1 VTSGSARISVS
12 VVSHGQGG
20 LVANLLTDLHERST
34 ADIEVLLTVNIPEVL
49 PFAPGSFRF
58 PVQVVENDVPKG
70 FGANHNAAFRRSAHD
85 VFCVLNPDIRLPA
98 DPFPEL
104 LKRLADGR
112 TGVVAPLARSPEGG
126 IEDSARPFPTP
137 IYILRKALFGPP
149 PSDYRAGD
157 ADLAPDWV
165 GGMFMVFPRDA
176 FAAVRGFD
184 ERYHLYYED
193 VDLCARLRLAGR
205 EIVFCPSVEVLH
217 DARRQSRH
225 SLRYLGWHVASMLRF
240 FTSGPFVR
248 LMLARSWRPSG
259 SGSERRGG

>member
-1 VTSGSARISVS
+1 MTTGSARISVS

-20 LVANLLTDLHERST
+20 LVSKLLADLHERCT
-34 ADIEVLLTVNIPEVL
+34 VDVEVLLTVNIPEVF

-58 PVQVVENDVPKG
+58 PVHVVENAAPKG

-98 DPFPEL
+98 DPFPDL
-104 LKRLADGR
+104 LERLAGR
-112 TGVVAPLARSPEGG
+112 RIGVVAPLARSPEGG
-126 IEDSARPFPTP
+126 VEDSARPFPTP
-137 IYILRKALFGPP
+137 LFILRKAVLGPP
-149 PSDYRAGD
+149 PPDYRAGD
-157 ADLAPDWV
+157 ADLTPDWV
-165 GGMFMVFPRDA
+165 GGMFMLFPRDA

-205 EIVFCPSVEVLH
+205 EVVFCPAIEVLH

-225 SLRYLGWHVASMLRF
+225 SLRYLGWHLASMLRF
-240 FTSGPFVR
+240 FTSWPFVR
-248 LMLARSWRPSG
+248 LLLARA
-259 SGSERRGG
+259 RRRSPRA